1 MIILIEEAIHLMDLY
16 DISMKSEG
24 ARECIFSEINIDV
37 IVRVCCLQSK
47 LCKASMMNKGGEK
60 KERKEKIEVEVLW
73 L

>member
-47 LCKASMMNKGGEK
+47 LCKASMMNKREK
-60 KERKEKIEVEVLW
+60 KKKEKRK
-73 L
+73 